1 MPTLDSQLQL
11 SRCPHCNVDRPNL
24 QEQHRVETTDY
35 NQINRRVWKFYAC
48 ARCGGIVT
56 AAAPAQTQEVSQMF
70 PEAKMLDESI
80 PGKAKSYLEQALDSL
95 HAPSGAIMLAASAID
110 DMLKNVGHKVG
121 GLHDRLDQ
129 AAEANKISE
138 KLVKWAHQIRLDPND
153 QKPGAKGSKLPEPE
167 DARKT
172 IDFALALAELLFV
185 MPAKVQKGL
194 KESK

>member
-35 NQINRRVWKFYAC
+35 NQVNRRVWKFYAC

-70 PEAKMLDESI
+70 PETKKVDESI
-80 PGKAKSYLEQALDSL
+80 PGKAKKYLEQALDSL
-95 HAPSGAIMLAASAID
+95 HAPAGAIMLASGAID
-110 DMLKNVGHKVG
+110 VMLTGKKEGI
-121 GLHDRLDQ
+121 LQDRIRQSVQDG
-129 AAEANKISE
+129 KIPE
-138 KLVKWAHQIRLDPND
+138 EMAKWGQQIRLNPND
-153 QKPGAKGSKLPEPE
+153 PSSGKKGLPEPD

-172 IDFALALAELLFV
+172 IDFALALAEFLYV
-185 MPAKVQKGL
+185 MPARVKRGL
-194 KESK
+194 KASRK